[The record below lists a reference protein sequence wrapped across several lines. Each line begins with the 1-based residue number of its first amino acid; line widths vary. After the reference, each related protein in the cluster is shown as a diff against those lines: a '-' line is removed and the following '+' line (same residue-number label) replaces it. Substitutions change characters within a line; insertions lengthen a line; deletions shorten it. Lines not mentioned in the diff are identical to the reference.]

1 MIGALLVIIAA
12 LLAALIAAGARLLKA
27 VNQPATGRHTH
38 HRHAR
43 STP

>member
-1 MIGALLVIIAA
+1 MIAVLLVIIAA
-12 LLAALIAAGARLLKA
+12 LTAALIAAGARLHKA
-27 VNQPATGRHTH
+27 INQPATGRHTH